1 MQKQVPRVTEQH
13 SSELTLL
20 GLDTSPSMG
29 DYQRLEARLLLR
41 KCGLQQQDGG
51 QEAGG
56 FMS

>member
-1 MQKQVPRVTEQH
+1 MSP
-13 SSELTLL
+13 
-20 GLDTSPSMG
+20 GLDISPSMG

-41 KCGLQQQDGG
+41 KRGLQQQDGGG